1 MAESACRLAR
11 TGTPLPKTA
20 TAWLLAALLAGALP
34 AHGESGQA
42 AIEAGR
48 LKQIRAQ
55 IETLR
60 DELGAVRGRHEQE
73 LRALEQTDK
82 RIGQLGTQLRATE
95 RELQRAGRQLDALKA
110 QRTVQRSQLR
120 QQRTT
125 LGRELRASYKG
136 TGEQRIRML
145 LSQDDPSEVGRMLVY
160 QGYLARARARRMDD
174 FRAGLAQLQATEQD
188 LQQQQVHFEDLRGT
202 QQAGVNELQAEQAR
216 QREIVASLQHR
227 LDTGSEQLS
236 ALKAD
241 QERVTRLLESLRKV
255 FEDVPYVEGPN
266 KPLRQ
271 LKGKL
276 SWPVA
281 GQISMPFGTRQA
293 GGQMR
298 ARGVHIATRE
308 GTDVHAIARG
318 RIAFADWLRGFGLL
332 TIIDHGDGYMSLY
345 GENSSLYKSVG
356 EWVERGDVI
365 SAAGNSGGQPRTGLY
380 LELRKDGRPIDPGA
394 WFGGKPPSAGK
405 RRGSG

>member
-160 QGYLARARARRMDD
+160 QGYLARARAR
-174 FRAGLAQLQATEQD
+174 
-188 LQQQQVHFEDLRGT
+188 
-202 QQAGVNELQAEQAR
+202 GVR
-216 QREIVASLQHR
+216 
-227 LDTGSEQLS
+227 
-236 ALKAD
+236 
-241 QERVTRLLESLRKV
+241 TR
-255 FEDVPYVEGPN
+255 
-266 KPLRQ
+266 
-271 LKGKL
+271 
-276 SWPVA
+276 
-281 GQISMPFGTRQA
+281 
-293 GGQMR
+293 
-298 ARGVHIATRE
+298 
-308 GTDVHAIARG
+308 
-318 RIAFADWLRGFGLL
+318 
-332 TIIDHGDGYMSLY
+332 
-345 GENSSLYKSVG
+345 
-356 EWVERGDVI
+356 
-365 SAAGNSGGQPRTGLY
+365 RTGTV
-380 LELRKDGRPIDPGA
+380 
-394 WFGGKPPSAGK
+394 
-405 RRGSG
+405 GSIGSRSERSC